1 MRGGAIPLE
10 VGPFIHPLSPL
21 DIGLADQFLEK
32 ISGTQDSFAV
42 AFECNEGLIEVREEK
57 LASSQMAVQEGLQRA
72 FRIHN
77 VTSAPGPYRRLR
89 LRDRGH
95 RGGALHRARSGHSSD
110 SFRRTILARKT
121 DFLLERF
128 VRGARSFLVQVVH
141 GVCFQSPAGVPRDGD
156 PPARLRERIPGS
168 YRGRSQ
174 SLVAVCRCFGD

>member
-1 MRGGAIPLE
+1 MRGGANPLE
-10 VGPFIHPLSPL
+10 VGPLIHSLSPL

-42 AFECNEGLIEVREEK
+42 AFECHEGLIEVRQEK

-77 VTSAPGPYRRLR
+77 MASAPRSYCRLR
-89 LRDRGH
+89 LRDTGH
-95 RGGALHRARSGHSSD
+95 RGSAIHRARSGHSSD

-128 VRGARSFLVQVVH
+128 VRGVRSLFVRVVH
-141 GVCFQSPAGVPRDGD
+141 VPCIQSPAVSRDGD

-168 YRGRSQ
+168 YRGRSNVFR
-174 SLVAVCRCFGD
+174 SGPIAVP